1 MSVTNRK
8 MFRRDA
14 RNKLRN
20 MGGIMASSEPLI
32 QAVAK
37 FNPGGSV
44 RKPSMLEL
52 MFQPPVTLNTVPG
65 LVQKVKQIQNE
76 GGGPPYATAV
86 NPQRTFMGVKLP
98 DFIKTDSDI
107 SNNMPNYNILGGGA
121 NINLL
126 PTVAETGE
134 TFTQSLDKTDP
145 ESDTI
150 AGRFKKGLIGFG
162 DYVKEN
168 PAEAASF
175 LGLSILPGALVYK
188 GVKYAPSMFGA
199 LKNILFGSK
208 VRTAGTLSAA
218 GGASYVG
225 QDEINEF
232 IKEGGLSRLYESG
245 KKQLEKL
252 PETVKEGKKR
262 LDEALGIEGP
272 KGKALREREESE
284 RARAI
289 AGGQPTDITS
299 KDIQEVLKAAR
310 AKDLQELR
318 GPGGTEAR
326 LADMTGGRR
335 GTLETDELFKKDLQD
350 EISGGRISSET
361 PQTLGVTADQGE
373 EAKANKAT
381 TDYVEGEGSKADIKA
396 GVTRVVSSGVG
407 TGGALKQLI
416 KEFTDN
422 APEYKGMD
430 KGLAIAKIGFAMA
443 AGQSPNAVTNIAN
456 ALSQGADMFI
466 EDDAKRDAFN
476 RQVQLSALQYGLG
489 EVAKQRA
496 QGRADARNFDTYVVG
511 KGGYTAPDGTKF
523 EEGQMVELSMA
534 ERLKNADKMQNLA
547 SLTALKERKE
557 FQLKEM
563 EIKTA
568 QLELLKAASGNKI
581 FEEGVGVSDFQK
593 MKGDYVDLIGKA
605 EDATRAKA
613 VFQEVYKLVDDP
625 ETSPFRSGF
634 KGFFGQRAGEI
645 GTFFGIE
652 VDRKFLTR
660 QAIEEKALGAMG
672 DITSVV
678 LGKTQSANSISDRDV
693 LFNILRPFFGNLI
706 KQEADGRF
714 SIDLTQKSLVLDQ
727 INRAVARLDDAQVQA
742 LRTADGIYESFGSMP
757 KVKGTT
763 GSALDLL
770 GDVAKERRQAF
781 GKLGSELEFD
791 VTYDGDVATGLS
803 LREKS

>member
-32 QAVAK
+32 QAVARYQ
-37 FNPGGSV
+37 FGGGV
-44 RKPSMLEL
+44 NTMT
-52 MFQPPVTLNTVPG
+52 QPTNQIPVA
-65 LVQKVKQIQNE
+65 I
-76 GGGPPYATAV
+76 GGGPRVPD
-86 NPQRTFMGVKLP
+86 NFSLGMGG
-98 DFIKTDSDI
+98 
-107 SNNMPNYNILGGGA
+107 SNIFSSMIPKGNLYENYI
-121 NINLL
+121 
-126 PTVAETGE
+126 
-134 TFTQSLDKTDP
+134 P
-145 ESDTI
+145 ESVRPMLTN
-150 AGRFKKGLIGFG
+150 IGN
-162 DYVKEN
+162 YVKEN
-168 PAEAASF
+168 PAEVAG
-175 LGLSILPGALVYK
+175 LVGLSIVPGGLLFK
-188 GVKYAPSMFGA
+188 GVKYTPKMFGA

-232 IKEGGLSRLYESG
+232 IKEGGLSKLYESG
-245 KKQLEKL
+245 QEQIKKL
-252 PETVKEGKKR
+252 PETIIEGKKTV
-262 LDEALGIEGP
+262 DELLGIEGP
-272 KGKALREREESE
+272 KGKELREREESE

-318 GPGGTEAR
+318 GPSGTEAR

-350 EISGGRISSET
+350 EISGGRISSGTLEDGT
-361 PQTLGVTADQGE
+361 KLQTLGVTADQGE

-523 EEGQMVELSMA
+523 KEGQMVELSMA

-547 SLTALKERKE
+547 SLTAIKEKKE

-563 EIKTA
+563 ELQVA
-568 QLELLKAASGNKI
+568 ELELLKTLGGNQI
-581 FEEGVGVSDFQK
+581 FEEGVSAENFQK
-593 MKGDYVDLIGKA
+593 MKNDYVDLIGKA

-613 VFQEVYKLVDDP
+613 VFQQLYDIVENP

-634 KGFFGQRAGEI
+634 LGFVGEKGGEI
-645 GTFFGIE
+645 ATFFNIE
-652 VDRKFLTR
+652 VGKKYTTR
-660 QAIEEKALGAMG
+660 REIEELALSAMG

-706 KQEADGRF
+706 RQETDGTF
-714 SIDLTQKSLVLDQ
+714 SINLTQKSLVLGQ
-727 INRAVARLDDAQVQA
+727 INRAVARLDDAQVQS
-742 LRTADGIYESFGSMP
+742 LRTADGIYESFEYIP

-763 GSALDLL
+763 GSAIDLL

-781 GKLGSELEFD
+781 GKLGSDLEFD

>member
-1 MSVTNRK
+1 V
-8 MFRRDA
+8 
-14 RNKLRN
+14 
-20 MGGIMASSEPLI
+20 
-32 QAVAK
+32 
-37 FNPGGSV
+37 PGG
-44 RKPSMLEL
+44 
-52 MFQPPVTLNTVPG
+52 
-65 LVQKVKQIQNE
+65 
-76 GGGPPYATAV
+76 
-86 NPQRTFMGVKLP
+86 
-98 DFIKTDSDI
+98 
-107 SNNMPNYNILGGGA
+107 
-121 NINLL
+121 LL
-126 PTVAETGE
+126 
-134 TFTQSLDKTDP
+134 F
-145 ESDTI
+145 
-150 AGRFKKGLIGFG
+150 
-162 DYVKEN
+162 
-168 PAEAASF
+168 
-175 LGLSILPGALVYK
+175 K
-188 GVKYAPSMFGA
+188 GVKYTPKMFGA

-208 VRTAGTLSAA
+208 ARTAGTLSAA

-232 IKEGGLSRLYESG
+232 IKEGGLSKLYESG
-245 KKQLEKL
+245 QEQIKKL
-252 PETVKEGKKR
+252 PETIIEGKKTV
-262 LDEALGIEGP
+262 DELLGIEGP
-272 KGKALREREESE
+272 KGKELREREESE

-318 GPGGTEAR
+318 GPSGTEAR

-361 PQTLGVTADQGE
+361 PQTLGVTADRGE

-523 EEGQMVELSMA
+523 KEGQMVELSMA

-547 SLTALKERKE
+547 SLTAIKEKKE

-563 EIKTA
+563 ELQVA
-568 QLELLKAASGNKI
+568 ELELLKTLGGNQI
-581 FEEGVGVSDFQK
+581 FEEGVSAENFQK
-593 MKGDYVDLIGKA
+593 MKNDYVDLIGKA

-613 VFQEVYKLVDDP
+613 VFQQLYDIVENP

-634 KGFFGQRAGEI
+634 LGFVGEKGGEI
-645 GTFFGIE
+645 ATFFNIE
-652 VDRKFLTR
+652 VGKKYTTR
-660 QAIEEKALGAMG
+660 REIEELALSAMG

-706 KQEADGRF
+706 RQETDGTF
-714 SIDLTQKSLVLDQ
+714 SINLTQKSLVLGQ
-727 INRAVARLDDAQVQA
+727 INRAVARLDDAQVQS
-742 LRTADGIYESFGSMP
+742 LRTADGIYESFEYIP

-763 GSALDLL
+763 GSAIDLL

-781 GKLGSELEFD
+781 GKLGSDLEFD

>member
-1 MSVTNRK
+1 
-8 MFRRDA
+8 
-14 RNKLRN
+14 
-20 MGGIMASSEPLI
+20 
-32 QAVAK
+32 
-37 FNPGGSV
+37 
-44 RKPSMLEL
+44 
-52 MFQPPVTLNTVPG
+52 
-65 LVQKVKQIQNE
+65 
-76 GGGPPYATAV
+76 
-86 NPQRTFMGVKLP
+86 
-98 DFIKTDSDI
+98 
-107 SNNMPNYNILGGGA
+107 
-121 NINLL
+121 
-126 PTVAETGE
+126 
-134 TFTQSLDKTDP
+134 
-145 ESDTI
+145 
-150 AGRFKKGLIGFG
+150 
-162 DYVKEN
+162 
-168 PAEAASF
+168 
-175 LGLSILPGALVYK
+175 
-188 GVKYAPSMFGA
+188 
-199 LKNILFGSK
+199 
-208 VRTAGTLSAA
+208 
-218 GGASYVG
+218 
-225 QDEINEF
+225 
-232 IKEGGLSRLYESG
+232 
-245 KKQLEKL
+245 
-252 PETVKEGKKR
+252 
-262 LDEALGIEGP
+262 
-272 KGKALREREESE
+272 
-284 RARAI
+284 
-289 AGGQPTDITS
+289 
-299 KDIQEVLKAAR
+299 
-310 AKDLQELR
+310 
-318 GPGGTEAR
+318 
-326 LADMTGGRR
+326 
-335 GTLETDELFKKDLQD
+335 
-350 EISGGRISSET
+350 
-361 PQTLGVTADQGE
+361 
-373 EAKANKAT
+373 
-381 TDYVEGEGSKADIKA
+381 
-396 GVTRVVSSGVG
+396 VG

-443 AGQSPNAVTNIAN
+443 AGQSPNAITNIAK
-456 ALSQGADMFI
+456 ALEQGADMFI
-466 EDDAKRDAFN
+466 EDNAKRDAFN

-534 ERLKNADKMQNLA
+534 ERLKNGDKMNNLA

-568 QLELLKAASGNKI
+568 QLELLRAASGNKI

-613 VFQEVYKLVDDP
+613 VFREVYKLVDDP

-634 KGFFGQRAGEI
+634 KGFFGQKAGEI

-652 VDRKFLTR
+652 VDKKFLTR
-660 QAIEEKALGAMG
+660 QAIEEKALAAMG

-706 KQEADGRF
+706 KQDTDGTF
-714 SIDLTQKSLVLDQ
+714 SINLTQKSLVLDQ
-727 INRAVARLDDAQVQA
+727 IDRAIARLDDAQVQS

-781 GKLGSELEFD
+781 GKLGSDLEFD

>member
-1 MSVTNRK
+1 
-8 MFRRDA
+8 
-14 RNKLRN
+14 

-32 QAVAK
+32 QAVASYQ
-37 FNPGGSV
+37 FGGGV
-44 RKPSMLEL
+44 NTMT
-52 MFQPPVTLNTVPG
+52 QPTNQIPVA
-65 LVQKVKQIQNE
+65 I
-76 GGGPPYATAV
+76 GGGPRVPD
-86 NPQRTFMGVKLP
+86 NFSLGMGG
-98 DFIKTDSDI
+98 
-107 SNNMPNYNILGGGA
+107 SNIFSSMIPKGNLYENYI
-121 NINLL
+121 
-126 PTVAETGE
+126 
-134 TFTQSLDKTDP
+134 P
-145 ESDTI
+145 ESVRPMLTN
-150 AGRFKKGLIGFG
+150 IGN
-162 DYVKEN
+162 YVKEN
-168 PAEAASF
+168 PAEVAG
-175 LGLSILPGALVYK
+175 LVGLSIVPGGLLFK
-188 GVKYAPSMFGA
+188 GVKYTPKMFGA

-232 IKEGGLSRLYESG
+232 IKEGGLSKLYESG
-245 KKQLEKL
+245 QEQIKKL
-252 PETVKEGKKR
+252 PETIIEGKKTV
-262 LDEALGIEGP
+262 DELLGIEGP
-272 KGKALREREESE
+272 KGKELREREESE

-318 GPGGTEAR
+318 GPSGTEAR

-350 EISGGRISSET
+350 EISGGRISSGTLEDGT
-361 PQTLGVTADQGE
+361 KLQTLGVTADQGE

-523 EEGQMVELSMA
+523 KEGQMVELSMA

-547 SLTALKERKE
+547 SLTAIKEKKE

-563 EIKTA
+563 ELQVA
-568 QLELLKAASGNKI
+568 ELELLKTLGGNQI
-581 FEEGVGVSDFQK
+581 FEEGVSAENFQK
-593 MKGDYVDLIGKA
+593 MKNDYVDLIGKA

-613 VFQEVYKLVDDP
+613 VFQQLYDIVENP

-634 KGFFGQRAGEI
+634 LGFVGEKGGEI
-645 GTFFGIE
+645 ATFFNIE
-652 VDRKFLTR
+652 VGKKYTTR
-660 QAIEEKALGAMG
+660 REIEELALSAMG

-706 KQEADGRF
+706 RQETDGTF
-714 SIDLTQKSLVLDQ
+714 SINLTQKSLVLGQ
-727 INRAVARLDDAQVQA
+727 INRAVARLDDAQVQS
-742 LRTADGIYESFGSMP
+742 LRTADGIYESFEYIP

-763 GSALDLL
+763 GSAIDLL

>member
-1 MSVTNRK
+1 
-8 MFRRDA
+8 
-14 RNKLRN
+14 

-32 QAVAK
+32 QAVARYQ
-37 FNPGGSV
+37 FGGGV
-44 RKPSMLEL
+44 NTMT
-52 MFQPPVTLNTVPG
+52 QPTNQIPVA
-65 LVQKVKQIQNE
+65 I
-76 GGGPPYATAV
+76 GGGPRVPD
-86 NPQRTFMGVKLP
+86 NFSLGMGG
-98 DFIKTDSDI
+98 
-107 SNNMPNYNILGGGA
+107 SNIFSSMIPKGNLYENYI
-121 NINLL
+121 
-126 PTVAETGE
+126 
-134 TFTQSLDKTDP
+134 P
-145 ESDTI
+145 ESVRPMLTN
-150 AGRFKKGLIGFG
+150 IGN
-162 DYVKEN
+162 YVKEN
-168 PAEAASF
+168 PAEVAGF
-175 LGLSILPGALVYK
+175 IGLSIVPGGLLFK
-188 GVKYAPSMFGA
+188 GVKYTPKMFGA

-208 VRTAGTLSAA
+208 ARTAGTLSAA

-232 IKEGGLSRLYESG
+232 IKEGGLSKLYESG
-245 KKQLEKL
+245 QEQIKKL
-252 PETVKEGKKR
+252 PETIIEGKKTV
-262 LDEALGIEGP
+262 DELLGIEGP
-272 KGKALREREESE
+272 KGKELREREESE

-318 GPGGTEAR
+318 GPSGTEAR

-350 EISGGRISSET
+350 EISGGRISSGTLEDGT
-361 PQTLGVTADQGE
+361 KLQTLGVTADQGE

-523 EEGQMVELSMA
+523 KEGQMVELSMA

-547 SLTALKERKE
+547 SLTAIKEKKE

-563 EIKTA
+563 ELQVA
-568 QLELLKAASGNKI
+568 ELELLKTLGGNQI
-581 FEEGVGVSDFQK
+581 FEEGVSAENFQK
-593 MKGDYVDLIGKA
+593 MKNDYVDLIGKA

-613 VFQEVYKLVDDP
+613 VFQQLYDIVENP

-634 KGFFGQRAGEI
+634 LGFVGEKGGEI
-645 GTFFGIE
+645 ATFFNIE
-652 VDRKFLTR
+652 VGKKYTTR
-660 QAIEEKALGAMG
+660 REIEELALSAMG

-706 KQEADGRF
+706 RQETDGTF
-714 SIDLTQKSLVLDQ
+714 SINLTQKSLVLGQ
-727 INRAVARLDDAQVQA
+727 INRAVARLDDAQVQS
-742 LRTADGIYESFGSMP
+742 LRTADGIYESFEYIP

-763 GSALDLL
+763 GSAIDLL

-781 GKLGSELEFD
+781 GKLGSDLEFD

>member
-1 MSVTNRK
+1 
-8 MFRRDA
+8 
-14 RNKLRN
+14 

-32 QAVAK
+32 QAVARYQ
-37 FNPGGSV
+37 FGGGV
-44 RKPSMLEL
+44 NTMT
-52 MFQPPVTLNTVPG
+52 QPTNQIPVA
-65 LVQKVKQIQNE
+65 I
-76 GGGPPYATAV
+76 GGGPRVPD
-86 NPQRTFMGVKLP
+86 NFSLGMGG
-98 DFIKTDSDI
+98 
-107 SNNMPNYNILGGGA
+107 SNIFSSMIPKGNLYENYI
-121 NINLL
+121 
-126 PTVAETGE
+126 
-134 TFTQSLDKTDP
+134 P
-145 ESDTI
+145 ESVRPMLTN
-150 AGRFKKGLIGFG
+150 IGN
-162 DYVKEN
+162 YVKEN
-168 PAEAASF
+168 PAEVAG
-175 LGLSILPGALVYK
+175 LVGLSIVPGGLLFK
-188 GVKYAPSMFGA
+188 GVKYTPKMFGA

-232 IKEGGLSRLYESG
+232 IKEGGLSKLYESG
-245 KKQLEKL
+245 QEQIKKL
-252 PETVKEGKKR
+252 PETIIEGKKTV
-262 LDEALGIEGP
+262 DELLGIEGP
-272 KGKALREREESE
+272 KGKELREREESE

-318 GPGGTEAR
+318 GPSGTEAR

-350 EISGGRISSET
+350 EISGGRISSGTLEDGT
-361 PQTLGVTADQGE
+361 KLQTLGVTADQGE

-523 EEGQMVELSMA
+523 KEGQMVELSMA

-547 SLTALKERKE
+547 SLTAIKEKKE

-563 EIKTA
+563 ELQVA
-568 QLELLKAASGNKI
+568 ELELLKTLGGNQI
-581 FEEGVGVSDFQK
+581 FEEGVSAENFQK
-593 MKGDYVDLIGKA
+593 MKNDYVDLIGKA

-613 VFQEVYKLVDDP
+613 VFQQLYDIVENP

-634 KGFFGQRAGEI
+634 LGFVGEKGGEI
-645 GTFFGIE
+645 ATFFNIE
-652 VDRKFLTR
+652 VGKKYTTR
-660 QAIEEKALGAMG
+660 REIEELALSAMG

-706 KQEADGRF
+706 RQETDGTF
-714 SIDLTQKSLVLDQ
+714 SINLTQKSLVLGQ
-727 INRAVARLDDAQVQA
+727 INRAVARLDDAQVQS
-742 LRTADGIYESFGSMP
+742 LRTADGIYESFEYIP

-763 GSALDLL
+763 GSAIDLL

-781 GKLGSELEFD
+781 GKLGSDLEFD

>member
-1 MSVTNRK
+1 
-8 MFRRDA
+8 
-14 RNKLRN
+14 
-20 MGGIMASSEPLI
+20 LI
-32 QAVAK
+32 QAVASYQ
-37 FNPGGSV
+37 FGGGV
-44 RKPSMLEL
+44 NTMT
-52 MFQPPVTLNTVPG
+52 QPTNQIPVA
-65 LVQKVKQIQNE
+65 I
-76 GGGPPYATAV
+76 GGGPRVPD
-86 NPQRTFMGVKLP
+86 NFSLGMGG
-98 DFIKTDSDI
+98 
-107 SNNMPNYNILGGGA
+107 SNIFSNMIPKGNLYENYI
-121 NINLL
+121 
-126 PTVAETGE
+126 
-134 TFTQSLDKTDP
+134 P
-145 ESDTI
+145 ESVRPMLTN
-150 AGRFKKGLIGFG
+150 IGN
-162 DYVKEN
+162 YVKEN
-168 PAEAASF
+168 PAEVAG
-175 LGLSILPGALVYK
+175 LVGLSIVPGGLLFK
-188 GVKYAPSMFGA
+188 GVKYTPKMFGA

-232 IKEGGLSRLYESG
+232 IKEGGLSKLYESG
-245 KKQLEKL
+245 QEQIKKL
-252 PETVKEGKKR
+252 PETIIEGKKTV
-262 LDEALGIEGP
+262 DELLGIEGP
-272 KGKALREREESE
+272 KGKELREREESE

-350 EISGGRISSET
+350 EISGGRISSGAG
-361 PQTLGVTADQGE
+361 QTLGVTADQGE

-523 EEGQMVELSMA
+523 KEGQMVELSMA

-563 EIKTA
+563 EIRTA
-568 QLELLKAASGNKI
+568 ELELLKAASGNKI
-581 FEEGVGVSDFQK
+581 FEEGVSAENFQK
-593 MKGDYVDLIGKA
+593 MKSDYVDLIGKA

-613 VFQEVYKLVDDP
+613 VFQQLYDIVENP

-634 KGFFGQRAGEI
+634 LGFVGEKGGEI
-645 GTFFGIE
+645 ATFFNIE
-652 VDRKFLTR
+652 VGKKYTTR
-660 QAIEEKALGAMG
+660 REIEELALSAMG

-706 KQEADGRF
+706 RQETDGTF
-714 SIDLTQKSLVLDQ
+714 SINLTQKSLVLGQ
-727 INRAVARLDDAQVQA
+727 INRAVARLDDAQVQS
-742 LRTADGIYESFGSMP
+742 LRTADGIYESFEYIP

-763 GSALDLL
+763 GSAIDLL

-781 GKLGSELEFD
+781 GKLGSDLEFD

>member
-14 RNKLRN
+14 RNKVRQ

-32 QAVAK
+32 QAVA
-37 FNPGGSV
+37 NYQLGGGV
-44 RKPSMLEL
+44 NIMT
-52 MFQPPVTLNTVPG
+52 QPTNQIPVA
-65 LVQKVKQIQNE
+65 I
-76 GGGPPYATAV
+76 GGGPRVPD
-86 NPQRTFMGVKLP
+86 NFSLGMGG
-98 DFIKTDSDI
+98 
-107 SNNMPNYNILGGGA
+107 SNIFSNMIPKGNLYENYI
-121 NINLL
+121 
-126 PTVAETGE
+126 
-134 TFTQSLDKTDP
+134 P
-145 ESDTI
+145 ESVRPMLTN
-150 AGRFKKGLIGFG
+150 IGN
-162 DYVKEN
+162 YVKEN
-168 PAEAASF
+168 PAEVAG
-175 LGLSILPGALVYK
+175 LVGLSIVPGGLLFK
-188 GVKYAPSMFGA
+188 GVKYTPKMFGA

-232 IKEGGLSRLYESG
+232 IKEGGLSKLYESG
-245 KKQLEKL
+245 QEQIKKL
-252 PETVKEGKKR
+252 PETIIEGKKTV
-262 LDEALGIEGP
+262 DELLGIEGP
-272 KGKALREREESE
+272 KGKELREREESE

-350 EISGGRISSET
+350 EISGGRISSGAG
-361 PQTLGVTADQGE
+361 QTLGVTADQGE

-523 EEGQMVELSMA
+523 KEGQMVELSMA

-557 FQLKEM
+557 FQVKEM
-563 EIKTA
+563 ELKTA
-568 QLELLKAASGNKI
+568 ELELLKAASGNKI

-613 VFQEVYKLVDDP
+613 VFREVYKLVDDP

-634 KGFFGQRAGEI
+634 KGFFGQKAGEI

-652 VDRKFLTR
+652 VDKKFLTR
-660 QAIEEKALGAMG
+660 QAIEEKALAAMG

-706 KQEADGRF
+706 KQDTDGTF
-714 SIDLTQKSLVLDQ
+714 SINLTQKSLVLDQ

>member
-32 QAVAK
+32 QAVASYQ
-37 FNPGGSV
+37 FGGGV
-44 RKPSMLEL
+44 NTMT
-52 MFQPPVTLNTVPG
+52 QPTNQIPVA
-65 LVQKVKQIQNE
+65 I
-76 GGGPPYATAV
+76 GGGPRVPD
-86 NPQRTFMGVKLP
+86 NFSLGMGG
-98 DFIKTDSDI
+98 
-107 SNNMPNYNILGGGA
+107 SNIFSNMIPKGNLYENYI
-121 NINLL
+121 
-126 PTVAETGE
+126 
-134 TFTQSLDKTDP
+134 P
-145 ESDTI
+145 ESVRPMLTN
-150 AGRFKKGLIGFG
+150 IGN
-162 DYVKEN
+162 YVKEN
-168 PAEAASF
+168 PAEVAG
-175 LGLSILPGALVYK
+175 LVGLSIVPGGLLFK
-188 GVKYAPSMFGA
+188 GVKYTPKMFGA

-232 IKEGGLSRLYESG
+232 IKEGGLSKLYESG
-245 KKQLEKL
+245 QEQIKKL
-252 PETVKEGKKR
+252 PETIIEGKKTV
-262 LDEALGIEGP
+262 DELLGIEGP
-272 KGKALREREESE
+272 KGKELREREESE

-350 EISGGRISSET
+350 EISGGRISSGAG
-361 PQTLGVTADQGE
+361 QTLGVTADQGE

-523 EEGQMVELSMA
+523 KEGQMVELSMA

-547 SLTALKERKE
+547 SLTAIKEKKE

-563 EIKTA
+563 ELQVAK
-568 QLELLKAASGNKI
+568 LELLKTASGNQI
-581 FEEGVGVSDFQK
+581 FEEGVSAENFQK
-593 MKGDYVDLIGKA
+593 MKSDYVDLIGKA

-613 VFQEVYKLVDDP
+613 VFQQLYDIVENP

-634 KGFFGQRAGEI
+634 LGFVGEKGGEI
-645 GTFFGIE
+645 ATFFNIE
-652 VDRKFLTR
+652 VGKKYTTR
-660 QAIEEKALGAMG
+660 REIEELALSAMG

-706 KQEADGRF
+706 RQETDGTF
-714 SIDLTQKSLVLDQ
+714 SINLTQKSLVLGQ
-727 INRAVARLDDAQVQA
+727 INRAVARLDDAQVQS
-742 LRTADGIYESFGSMP
+742 LRTADGIYESFEYIP

-763 GSALDLL
+763 GSAIDLL

>member
-1 MSVTNRK
+1 
-8 MFRRDA
+8 
-14 RNKLRN
+14 

-32 QAVAK
+32 QAVASYQ
-37 FNPGGSV
+37 FGGGV
-44 RKPSMLEL
+44 NTMT
-52 MFQPPVTLNTVPG
+52 QPTNQIPVA
-65 LVQKVKQIQNE
+65 I
-76 GGGPPYATAV
+76 GGGPRVPD
-86 NPQRTFMGVKLP
+86 NFSLGMGG
-98 DFIKTDSDI
+98 
-107 SNNMPNYNILGGGA
+107 SNIFSNMIPKGNLYENYI
-121 NINLL
+121 
-126 PTVAETGE
+126 
-134 TFTQSLDKTDP
+134 P
-145 ESDTI
+145 ESVRPMLTN
-150 AGRFKKGLIGFG
+150 IGN
-162 DYVKEN
+162 YVKEN
-168 PAEAASF
+168 PAEVAG
-175 LGLSILPGALVYK
+175 LVGLSIVPGGLLFK
-188 GVKYAPSMFGA
+188 GVKYTPKMFGA

-232 IKEGGLSRLYESG
+232 IKEGGLSKLYESG
-245 KKQLEKL
+245 QEQIKKL
-252 PETVKEGKKR
+252 PETIIEGKKTV
-262 LDEALGIEGP
+262 DELLGIEGP
-272 KGKALREREESE
+272 KGKELREREESE

-350 EISGGRISSET
+350 EISGGRISSGAG
-361 PQTLGVTADQGE
+361 QTLGVTADQGE

-523 EEGQMVELSMA
+523 KEGQMVELSMA

-547 SLTALKERKE
+547 SLTAIKEKKE

-563 EIKTA
+563 ELQVAK
-568 QLELLKAASGNKI
+568 LELLKTASGNQI
-581 FEEGVGVSDFQK
+581 FEEGVSAENFQK
-593 MKGDYVDLIGKA
+593 MKSDYVDLIGKA

-613 VFQEVYKLVDDP
+613 VFQQLYDIVENP

-634 KGFFGQRAGEI
+634 LGFVGEKGGEI
-645 GTFFGIE
+645 ATFFNIE
-652 VDRKFLTR
+652 VGKKYTTR
-660 QAIEEKALGAMG
+660 REIEELALSAMG

-706 KQEADGRF
+706 RQETDGTF
-714 SIDLTQKSLVLDQ
+714 SINLTQKSLVLGQ
-727 INRAVARLDDAQVQA
+727 INRAVARLDDAQVQS
-742 LRTADGIYESFGSMP
+742 LRTADGIYESFEYIP

-763 GSALDLL
+763 GSAIDLL

>member
-32 QAVAK
+32 QAVASYQ
-37 FNPGGSV
+37 FGGGV
-44 RKPSMLEL
+44 NTMT
-52 MFQPPVTLNTVPG
+52 QPTNQIPVA
-65 LVQKVKQIQNE
+65 I
-76 GGGPPYATAV
+76 GGGPRVPD
-86 NPQRTFMGVKLP
+86 NFSLGMGG
-98 DFIKTDSDI
+98 
-107 SNNMPNYNILGGGA
+107 SNIFSNMIPKGNLYENYI
-121 NINLL
+121 
-126 PTVAETGE
+126 
-134 TFTQSLDKTDP
+134 P
-145 ESDTI
+145 ESVRPMLTN
-150 AGRFKKGLIGFG
+150 IGN
-162 DYVKEN
+162 YVKEN
-168 PAEAASF
+168 PAEVAG
-175 LGLSILPGALVYK
+175 LVGLSIVPGGLLFK
-188 GVKYAPSMFGA
+188 GVKYTPKMFGA

-232 IKEGGLSRLYESG
+232 IKEGGLSKLYESG
-245 KKQLEKL
+245 QEQIKKL
-252 PETVKEGKKR
+252 PETIIEGKKTV
-262 LDEALGIEGP
+262 DELLGIEGP
-272 KGKALREREESE
+272 KGKELREREESE

-335 GTLETDELFKKDLQD
+335 ETLETDELFKKDLQD
-350 EISGGRISSET
+350 EISGGRISSGAE
-361 PQTLGVTADQGE
+361 QTLGVTADQGE

-523 EEGQMVELSMA
+523 KEGQMVELSMA

-547 SLTALKERKE
+547 SLTAIKEKKE

-563 EIKTA
+563 ELQVAK
-568 QLELLKAASGNKI
+568 LELLKTASGNQI
-581 FEEGVGVSDFQK
+581 FEEGVSADNFQK
-593 MKGDYVDLIGKA
+593 MKSDYVDLIGKA

-613 VFQEVYKLVDDP
+613 VFQQLYDIVENP

-634 KGFFGQRAGEI
+634 LGFVGEKGGEI
-645 GTFFGIE
+645 ATFFNIE
-652 VDRKFLTR
+652 VGKKYTTR
-660 QAIEEKALGAMG
+660 REIEELALSAMG

-706 KQEADGRF
+706 RQETDGTF
-714 SIDLTQKSLVLDQ
+714 SINLTQKSLVLGQ
-727 INRAVARLDDAQVQA
+727 INRAVARLDDAQVQS
-742 LRTADGIYESFGSMP
+742 LRTADGIYESFEYIP

-763 GSALDLL
+763 GSAIDLL

>member
-32 QAVAK
+32 QEVAR

-44 RKPSMLEL
+44 KKPSIFEL

-65 LVQKVKQIQNE
+65 LGQKIKQVRNE

-86 NPQRTFMGVKLP
+86 DPLRTFMGVKLP
-98 DFIKTDSDI
+98 DFIKTDPNI
-107 SNNMPNYNILGGGA
+107 RTNMPNYNILGGGGA

-134 TFTQSLDKTDP
+134 TFIESLDKVDP

-150 AGRFKKGLIGFG
+150 EGKAKKGLINFG
-162 DYVKEN
+162 NYVQNN
-168 PAEAASF
+168 PAEAAGL
-175 LGLSILPGALVYK
+175 LGLSIVPGGLLYK
-188 GVKYAPSMFGA
+188 GIKYTPKMFGG

-232 IKEGGLSRLYESG
+232 IKEGGLSKLYQKGQE
-245 KKQLEKL
+245 QLKKL
-252 PETVKEGKKR
+252 PENITQGKKVV
-262 LDEALGIEGP
+262 DEFLGIEGP
-272 KGKALREREESE
+272 DAKPSQDPGQLGLKGPDAKANLTPSNEV
-284 RARAI
+284 
-289 AGGQPTDITS
+289 TDII
-299 KDIQEVLKAAR
+299 KKAQYPEQLG
-310 AKDLQELR
+310 DN
-318 GPGGTEAR
+318 
-326 LADMTGGRR
+326 LASDQKTLDPNRR
-335 GTLETDELFKKDLQD
+335 TKPESFPQ
-350 EISGGRISSET
+350 
-361 PQTLGVTADQGE
+361 QTLGVTADQGE
-373 EAKANKAT
+373 AAKGDKAT
-381 TDYVEGEGSKADIKA
+381 KDYVEGEGSKADIKA

-407 TGGALKQLI
+407 TGGALKQLV

-443 AGQSPNAVTNIAN
+443 AGQSPNAITNIAK
-456 ALSQGADMFI
+456 ALEQGADMFI
-466 EDDAKRDAFN
+466 EDNAKRDAFN

-489 EVAKQRA
+489 EVSKQRA

-523 EEGQMVELSMA
+523 KEGQMVELSMA
-534 ERLKNADKMQNLA
+534 ERLKNGDKMNNLA
-547 SLTALKERKE
+547 SLTALKERKD

-581 FEEGVGVSDFQK
+581 FEEGVSPENFQK
-593 MKGDYVDLIGKA
+593 MKNDYVDLIGKA

-613 VFQEVYKLVDDP
+613 VFQQLYDIVDNP

-634 KGFFGQRAGEI
+634 LGFVGEKGGEI
-645 GTFFGIE
+645 ATFFNID
-652 VDRKFLTR
+652 VDKKYTTR
-660 QAIEEKALGAMG
+660 REIEELALSAMG

-706 KQEADGRF
+706 KQDTDGTF
-714 SIDLTQKSLVLDQ
+714 SINLTQKSLVLGQ
-727 INRAVARLDDAQVQA
+727 IDRAVARLDDAQVQS
-742 LRTADGIYESFGSMP
+742 LRTADGIYESFDYIP

-763 GSALDLL
+763 GSASDLL

>member
-1 MSVTNRK
+1 
-8 MFRRDA
+8 
-14 RNKLRN
+14 
-20 MGGIMASSEPLI
+20 
-32 QAVAK
+32 
-37 FNPGGSV
+37 
-44 RKPSMLEL
+44 
-52 MFQPPVTLNTVPG
+52 
-65 LVQKVKQIQNE
+65 
-76 GGGPPYATAV
+76 
-86 NPQRTFMGVKLP
+86 
-98 DFIKTDSDI
+98 
-107 SNNMPNYNILGGGA
+107 
-121 NINLL
+121 
-126 PTVAETGE
+126 
-134 TFTQSLDKTDP
+134 
-145 ESDTI
+145 
-150 AGRFKKGLIGFG
+150 
-162 DYVKEN
+162 
-168 PAEAASF
+168 
-175 LGLSILPGALVYK
+175 
-188 GVKYAPSMFGA
+188 
-199 LKNILFGSK
+199 
-208 VRTAGTLSAA
+208 
-218 GGASYVG
+218 VG

-232 IKEGGLSRLYESG
+232 IKEGGLSKLYESG
-245 KKQLEKL
+245 QEQIKKL
-252 PETVKEGKKR
+252 PETIIEGKKTV
-262 LDEALGIEGP
+262 DELLGIEGP
-272 KGKALREREESE
+272 KGKELREREESE

-318 GPGGTEAR
+318 GPSGTEAR

-350 EISGGRISSET
+350 EISGGRISSGTLEDGT
-361 PQTLGVTADQGE
+361 KLQTLGVTADQGE

-523 EEGQMVELSMA
+523 KEGQMVELSMA

-547 SLTALKERKE
+547 SLTAIKEKKE

-563 EIKTA
+563 ELQVA
-568 QLELLKAASGNKI
+568 ELELLKTLGGNQI
-581 FEEGVGVSDFQK
+581 FEEGVSAENFQK
-593 MKGDYVDLIGKA
+593 MKNDYVDLIGKA

-613 VFQEVYKLVDDP
+613 VFQQLYDIVENP

-634 KGFFGQRAGEI
+634 LGFVGEKGGEI
-645 GTFFGIE
+645 ATFFNIE
-652 VDRKFLTR
+652 VGKKYTTR
-660 QAIEEKALGAMG
+660 REIEELALSAMG

-706 KQEADGRF
+706 RQETDGTF
-714 SIDLTQKSLVLDQ
+714 SINLTQKSLVLGQ
-727 INRAVARLDDAQVQA
+727 INRAVARLDDAQVQS
-742 LRTADGIYESFGSMP
+742 LRTADGIYESFEYIP

-763 GSALDLL
+763 GSAIDLL

-781 GKLGSELEFD
+781 GKLGSDLEFD

>member
-1 MSVTNRK
+1 
-8 MFRRDA
+8 
-14 RNKLRN
+14 
-20 MGGIMASSEPLI
+20 MGGSNIFSNMIPKGNLYENYIPE
-32 QAVAK
+32 
-37 FNPGGSV
+37 SV
-44 RKPSMLEL
+44 RPML
-52 MFQPPVTLNTVPG
+52 T
-65 LVQKVKQIQNE
+65 
-76 GGGPPYATAV
+76 
-86 NPQRTFMGVKLP
+86 
-98 DFIKTDSDI
+98 
-107 SNNMPNYNILGGGA
+107 NIG
-121 NINLL
+121 N
-126 PTVAETGE
+126 
-134 TFTQSLDKTDP
+134 
-145 ESDTI
+145 
-150 AGRFKKGLIGFG
+150 
-162 DYVKEN
+162 YVKEN
-168 PAEAASF
+168 PAEVAG
-175 LGLSILPGALVYK
+175 LVGLSIVPGGLLFK
-188 GVKYAPSMFGA
+188 GVKYTPKMFGA

-232 IKEGGLSRLYESG
+232 IKEGGLSKLYESG
-245 KKQLEKL
+245 QEQIKKL
-252 PETVKEGKKR
+252 PETIIEGKKTV
-262 LDEALGIEGP
+262 DELLGIEGP
-272 KGKALREREESE
+272 KGKELREREESE

-318 GPGGTEAR
+318 GPSGTEAR

-350 EISGGRISSET
+350 EISGGRISSGTLEDGT
-361 PQTLGVTADQGE
+361 KLQTLGVTADQGE

-523 EEGQMVELSMA
+523 KEGQMVELSMA

-547 SLTALKERKE
+547 SLTAIKEKKE

-563 EIKTA
+563 ELQVA
-568 QLELLKAASGNKI
+568 ELELLKTLGGNQI
-581 FEEGVGVSDFQK
+581 FEEGVSAENFQK
-593 MKGDYVDLIGKA
+593 MKNDYVDLIGKA

-613 VFQEVYKLVDDP
+613 VFQQLYDIVENP

-634 KGFFGQRAGEI
+634 LGFVGEKGGEI
-645 GTFFGIE
+645 ATFFNIE
-652 VDRKFLTR
+652 VGKKYTTR
-660 QAIEEKALGAMG
+660 REIEELALSAMG

-706 KQEADGRF
+706 RQETDGTF
-714 SIDLTQKSLVLDQ
+714 SINLTQKSLVLGQ
-727 INRAVARLDDAQVQA
+727 INRAVARLDDAQVQS
-742 LRTADGIYESFGSMP
+742 LRTADGIYESFEYIP

-763 GSALDLL
+763 GSAIDLL

-781 GKLGSELEFD
+781 GKLGSDLEFD

>member
-1 MSVTNRK
+1 
-8 MFRRDA
+8 
-14 RNKLRN
+14 

-32 QAVAK
+32 QAVASYQ
-37 FNPGGSV
+37 FGGGV
-44 RKPSMLEL
+44 NTMT
-52 MFQPPVTLNTVPG
+52 QPTNQIPVA
-65 LVQKVKQIQNE
+65 I
-76 GGGPPYATAV
+76 GGGPRVPD
-86 NPQRTFMGVKLP
+86 NFSLGMGG
-98 DFIKTDSDI
+98 
-107 SNNMPNYNILGGGA
+107 SNIFSNMIPKGNLYENYI
-121 NINLL
+121 
-126 PTVAETGE
+126 
-134 TFTQSLDKTDP
+134 P
-145 ESDTI
+145 ESVRPMLTN
-150 AGRFKKGLIGFG
+150 IGN
-162 DYVKEN
+162 YVKEN
-168 PAEAASF
+168 PAEVAG
-175 LGLSILPGALVYK
+175 LVGLSIVPGGLLFK
-188 GVKYAPSMFGA
+188 GVKYTPKMFGA

-208 VRTAGTLSAA
+208 ARTAGTLSAA

-232 IKEGGLSRLYESG
+232 IKEGGLSKLYESG
-245 KKQLEKL
+245 QEQIKKL
-252 PETVKEGKKR
+252 PETIIEGKKTV
-262 LDEALGIEGP
+262 DELLGIEGP
-272 KGKALREREESE
+272 KGKELREREESE

-318 GPGGTEAR
+318 GPSGTEAR

-350 EISGGRISSET
+350 EISGGRISSGTLEDGT
-361 PQTLGVTADQGE
+361 KLQTLGVTADQGE

-523 EEGQMVELSMA
+523 KEGQMVELSMA

-547 SLTALKERKE
+547 SLTAIKEKKE

-563 EIKTA
+563 ELQVA
-568 QLELLKAASGNKI
+568 ELELLKTLGGNQI
-581 FEEGVGVSDFQK
+581 FEEGVSAENFQK
-593 MKGDYVDLIGKA
+593 MKNDYVDLIGKA

-613 VFQEVYKLVDDP
+613 VFQQLYDIVENP

-634 KGFFGQRAGEI
+634 LGFVGEKGGEI
-645 GTFFGIE
+645 ATFFNIE
-652 VDRKFLTR
+652 VGKKYTTR
-660 QAIEEKALGAMG
+660 REIEELALSAMG

-706 KQEADGRF
+706 RQETDGTF
-714 SIDLTQKSLVLDQ
+714 SINLTQKSLVLGQ
-727 INRAVARLDDAQVQA
+727 INRAVARLDDAQVQS
-742 LRTADGIYESFGSMP
+742 LRTADGIYESFEYIP

-763 GSALDLL
+763 GSAIDLL

-781 GKLGSELEFD
+781 GKLGSDLEFD

>member
-32 QAVAK
+32 QEVAR
-37 FNPGGSV
+37 FNQGMTV
-44 RKPSMLEL
+44 RANQAPLVG
-52 MFQPPVTLNTVPG
+52 PVN
-65 LVQKVKQIQNE
+65 
-76 GGGPPYATAV
+76 PPYRPTSIFEKGYSGPMFLEDLRAGKFGNFKFPSII
-86 NPQRTFMGVKLP
+86 NPETGGVKA
-98 DFIKTDSDI
+98 IE
-107 SNNMPNYNILGGGA
+107 Y
-121 NINLL
+121 
-126 PTVAETGE
+126 VR
-134 TFTQSLDKTDP
+134 DKTLEDLDIGP
-145 ESDTI
+145 MEDAESGVFTRSGKILDNNPALKTFLTT
-150 AGRFKKGLIGFG
+150 GSTSGYDRFG
-162 DYVKEN
+162 DV
-168 PAEAASF
+168 F
-175 LGLSILPGALVYK
+175 DDILTDGVQVLGAGVIDVLFDKNLQFIPDRNQPTDKALVEFMSGDRDK
-188 GVKYAPSMFGA
+188 IPTDMRNPKKMLQF
-199 LKNILFGSK
+199 I
-208 VRTAGTLSAA
+208 
-218 GGASYVG
+218 ASSG
-225 QDEINEF
+225 LP
-232 IKEGGLSRLYESG
+232 KET
-245 KKQLEKL
+245 KKKL
-252 PETVKEGKKR
+252 AKELPITDASVFRKK
-262 LDEALGIEGP
+262 EA
-272 KGKALREREESE
+272 KT
-284 RARAI
+284 AI
-289 AGGQPTDITS
+289 AGGAPDPAQTGTTDA
-299 KDIQEVLKAAR
+299 DEIQKALDAAELKA
-310 AKDLQELR
+310 ER
-318 GPGGTEAR
+318 GPGGAEAR

-350 EISGGRISSET
+350 EISGGRISSGAE
-361 PQTLGVTADQGE
+361 QTLGVTADQGE
-373 EAKANKAT
+373 EAKGDKAT
-381 TDYVEGEGSKADIKA
+381 KDYVEGEGSKADIKA

-407 TGGALKQLI
+407 TGGALKQLV

-443 AGQSPNAVTNIAN
+443 AGQSPNAITNIAK
-456 ALSQGADMFI
+456 ALEQGADMFI
-466 EDDAKRDAFN
+466 EDNAKRDAFN

-489 EVAKQRA
+489 EVSKQRA

-523 EEGQMVELSMA
+523 KEGQMVELSMA
-534 ERLKNADKMQNLA
+534 ERLKNGDKMNNLA

-581 FEEGVGVSDFQK
+581 FEEGVSPENFQK
-593 MKGDYVDLIGKA
+593 MKNDYVDLIGKA

-613 VFQEVYKLVDDP
+613 VFQQLYDIVDNP

-634 KGFFGQRAGEI
+634 LGFVGEKGGEI
-645 GTFFGIE
+645 ATFFNIE
-652 VDRKFLTR
+652 VDKKYTTR
-660 QAIEEKALGAMG
+660 REIEELALSAMG

-706 KQEADGRF
+706 KQDTDGTF
-714 SIDLTQKSLVLDQ
+714 SINLTQKSLVLGQ
-727 INRAVARLDDAQVQA
+727 IDRAVARLDDAQVQS
-742 LRTADGIYESFGSMP
+742 LRTADGIYESFDYIP

-803 LREKS
+803 LRETS